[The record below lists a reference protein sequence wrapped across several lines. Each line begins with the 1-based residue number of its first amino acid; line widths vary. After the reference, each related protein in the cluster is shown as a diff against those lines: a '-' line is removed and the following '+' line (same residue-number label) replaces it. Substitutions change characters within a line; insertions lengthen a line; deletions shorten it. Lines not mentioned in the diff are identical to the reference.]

1 MAPPR
6 PTEELRDPEKPSI
19 DYRMGGYDHTDDPT
33 ADAKRQ
39 ADVKREAARKEQL
52 KRAQADYQT
61 LDFLESLTFI
71 VIVTI
76 FVIVDINLSM
86 TRDTSKPAKSF
97 QAFVTFFFLT
107 ELVLRVILHN
117 EVHDDLKVFLSRPL
131 TMVDAFCVLTDLF
144 LLYNL
149 EAMDP
154 EQRADPK
161 ARAINM
167 LRLCRIAAAADW
179 FKVISD
185 LRTSALCVFCCGKAV
200 ADISEE
206 DDAHEEQINMREEYA
221 QRGAFCK

>member
-39 ADVKREAARKEQL
+39 ADVKRDAARKEQL

-107 ELVLRVILHN
+107 YATHQLPVLGKSSPNCAMMRLGMM
-117 EVHDDLKVFLSRPL
+117 L
-131 TMVDAFCVLTDLF
+131 CF
-144 LLYNL
+144 LLTSTH
-149 EAMDP
+149 EPP
-154 EQRADPK
+154 E
-161 ARAINM
+161 
-167 LRLCRIAAAADW
+167 
-179 FKVISD
+179 VS
-185 LRTSALCVFCCGKAV
+185 
-200 ADISEE
+200 
-206 DDAHEEQINMREEYA
+206 
-221 QRGAFCK
+221 